1 MAIDIKEKIEELVEK
16 IQKNPAMLKK
26 FNTEPVKV
34 VEELVGID
42 LPDELIE
49 KVVDG
54 VKAKITMDKVGD
66 ALGALGGLF
75 GKKKRTLR
83 NLHRR
88 G

>member
-16 IQKNPAMLKK
+16 IKKNPAMLKK
-26 FNTEPVKV
+26 FKENPVKV

-66 ALGALGGLF
+66 ALGALSGLL
-75 GKKKRTLR
+75 GKK
-83 NLHRR
+83 
-88 G
+88 